1 MNYPVTFAVLFLASF
16 CLAPMS
22 GAAQTDSLAGEYG
35 HNYTEKDGTPV
46 WEVRQKGDTYE
57 LLSLGTPPS
66 SQEVHVLTADER
78 RHFWQTMWWSEE
90 SSAQVNCIGNTQEVI
105 CFVPATTRQTIAA
118 LKENDSDY
126 FYYDPTGGL
135 MEIQKLPQ

>member
-57 LLSLGTPPS
+57 LLSLG
-66 SQEVHVLTADER
+66 V
-78 RHFWQTMWWSEE
+78 
-90 SSAQVNCIGNTQEVI
+90 
-105 CFVPATTRQTIAA
+105 
-118 LKENDSDY
+118 
-126 FYYDPTGGL
+126 
-135 MEIQKLPQ
+135 LPQLEMDIQAVCINGLWEAVLSPLGLIGSWAQSRFFFLSVLAFSSFWSRSLNISWSLPFSLSTGAI